1 LAKVFKMKTKIVA
14 TIGPACKDRVTLEN
28 MVEAGLDVARL
39 NFSHGKKSEFAAWI
53 KIFREISKEKQ
64 QAIAIIQ
71 DLQGPRIRVG
81 ELNKPIKLKKDQVV
95 KLAVKPKV
103 FKNTAKEPTI
113 PLVYKTLNQ
122 DIKENDRILIDNGK
136 IELKVLSVERK
147 QIKAKVIIGGE
158 IISHKGI
165 NLPDTKISLPN
176 ITKKD
181 KEDLKF
187 GIEHKVDFITLSFIR
202 TANDIKAG
210 RKLVEQTGGK
220 DIQIIA
226 KIETKEALNNISDII
241 EQADAIMIGRGDL
254 GIELPI
260 EEIPIAQKKIIR
272 LCREAGKPVITATQM
287 LSSMENNPK
296 PTRAEVSD
304 VANAI
309 LDGSDAVMLSEET
322 AMGKYPVET
331 VKQMDRIIQRN
342 EKELKGKDYGLIN
355 IKDETKAVGDS
366 ACEMAYQLNAK
377 FIVCA
382 TASGFTANMVSLH
395 RPKTPIIAFT
405 PSKKVYN
412 QLALVWGVIPQMLP
426 TFHTTDEFIFQ
437 IVNRLK
443 TNGKVKKSDLII
455 VTAGHPIG
463 KKGNTNLIKVQKI
476 D

>member
-1 LAKVFKMKTKIVA
+1 LAKGFKMKTKIVA

-39 NFSHGKKSEFAAWI
+39 NFSHGKKFEFAAWI
-53 KIFREISKEKQ
+53 KIFREIRKEKQ

-81 ELNKPIKLKKDQVV
+81 KLNKPIKLKKDQIVKLVV
-95 KLAVKPKV
+95 KEKI
-103 FKNTAKEPTI
+103 FKNTAKEITI

-122 DIKENDRILIDNGK
+122 NNKENDHILIDNSK
-136 IELKVLSVERK
+136 IELRVSAVERK

-165 NLPDTKISLPN
+165 NLPNTKISLPI

-181 KEDLKF
+181 QEDLKF
-187 GIEHKVDFITLSFIR
+187 GIEYKVDFITLSFIR

-210 RKLVEQTGGK
+210 RKLVEQSGGK

-226 KIETKEALNNISDII
+226 KVETKEALTNIKDII
-241 EQADAIMIGRGDL
+241 EQADAVMIGRGDL
-254 GIELPI
+254 GIELPM
-260 EEIPIAQKKIIR
+260 EEVPIAQKKIIK

-287 LSSMENNPK
+287 LSSMEFNPK

-331 VKQMDRIIQRN
+331 VTQMNKIIQIN
-342 EKELKGKDYGLIN
+342 EKELKSKDYSLIN

-366 ACEMAYQLNAK
+366 ACEMAYQLKAK
-377 FIVCA
+377 YIVCA

-405 PSKKVYN
+405 PNKKVYN

-437 IVNRLK
+437 SIQKLK
-443 TNGKVKKSDLII
+443 DQKRITKADTII
-455 VTAGHPIG
+455 ITAGHPIG
-463 KKGNTNLIKVQKI
+463 KKGTTNLIKVQKI